1 MNRLRLRFRRRL
13 SQAGGKDA
21 CQAGFTLIELL
32 VAMVLMT
39 ILGGVIIT
47 ILTASR
53 SSAGA
58 TTAQLDLTAEART
71 ALNRIAG
78 DLHGAVP
85 LTNSTTGLITP
96 AITAVANPDGP
107 GYNPAAVT
115 SVTFNLDVSGDGC
128 VNGIASSNVSPAA
141 TTACSK
147 TSPPVDLNQP
157 ETETICWDPTSQQ
170 VYLLA
175 VDPTATDE
183 TIPTT
188 NCGGGVPLLAGRVS
202 AFKLSYR
209 SSLYRYQNLSG
220 SDPSA
225 GITTWYDLDAANPP
239 VGDKDAIL
247 NSTELLEVDS
257 VIIDMTLSESGHVQ
271 NFTTGSDLRNVHPD
285 A

>member
-1 MNRLRLRFRRRL
+1 MSHLRSRMRLVTGRTAR
-13 SQAGGKDA
+13 DE
-21 CQAGFTLIELL
+21 GFTLIELM

-39 ILGGVIIT
+39 ILGGVIMT

-78 DLHGAVP
+78 DLHEAVP
-85 LTNSTTGLITP
+85 LTNGTTGLITP

-115 SVTFNLDVSGDGC
+115 SITFNLDVSGDGC
-128 VNGIASSNVSPAA
+128 VNGIGSLNIRPAA

-147 TSPPVDLNQP
+147 TSPSVNLNQP
-157 ETETICWDPTSQQ
+157 ETESICWDPTSQQ

-175 VDPTATDE
+175 VDPTATNE
-183 TIPTT
+183 AIPTT

-202 AFKLSYR
+202 AFRLSYR

-239 VGDKDAIL
+239 VGDKDGIL
-247 NSTELLEVDS
+247 NSTELLEIDS
-257 VIIDMTLSESGHVQ
+257 VVIDMTLSESGHTQ
-271 NFTTGSDLRNVHPD
+271 TFTTGSDLRNVHPD